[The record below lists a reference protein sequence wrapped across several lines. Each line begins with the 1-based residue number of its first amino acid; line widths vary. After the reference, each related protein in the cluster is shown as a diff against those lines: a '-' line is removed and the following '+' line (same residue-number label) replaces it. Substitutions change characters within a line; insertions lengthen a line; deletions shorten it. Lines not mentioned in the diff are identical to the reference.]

1 MQNIYS
7 IDELKTIVGN
17 VAKKYGVK
25 KAALF
30 GSYSHGTANENSD
43 IDLIIDKG
51 DIRGLIMFNSFVNAL
66 SDALKKPVDIVTYA
80 SLENS
85 VLKNLLMKRWFS
97 MNSRDRIILIKIVQY
112 SEEIQATV
120 ERFSEDG

>member
-17 VAKKYGVK
+17 VAEKYGVK

-85 VLKNLLMKRWFS
+85 VLKKSIDKEVVLYE
-97 MNSRDRIILIKIVQY
+97 QP
-112 SEEIQATV
+112 
-120 ERFSEDG
+120 